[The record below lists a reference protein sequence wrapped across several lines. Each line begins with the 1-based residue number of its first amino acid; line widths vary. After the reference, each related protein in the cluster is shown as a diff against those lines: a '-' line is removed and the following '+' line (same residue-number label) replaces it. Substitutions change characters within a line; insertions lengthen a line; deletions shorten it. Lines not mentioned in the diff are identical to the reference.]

1 MIDILLSCLA
11 LLQEGAVQDDQ
22 GRLHPFVAKALA
34 SPHAIKSNFFVT
46 ADGRV
51 TRSSVHVKKEGIP
64 DWVHAMADE
73 KIGKGE
79 DLDYEVEVYPD
90 GTQVYEVYRK
100 VNGKERQ
107 LSAAADRTVYYIG
120 LEQDVASLPPEV
132 ASTLAKL
139 EGFEAKRCV
148 VKEGATF
155 HEYQV
160 KGTLNGGELRARL
173 GKDGR
178 LIALQRR
185 LPSEVEV
192 EMAPLKPAKPAF

>member
-1 MIDILLSCLA
+1 MDLLLA
-11 LLQEGAVQDDQ
+11 SLATLQEGALNDDQ
-22 GRLHPFVAKALA
+22 GRLHPFIAKALA
-34 SPHAIKSNFFVT
+34 SPHAIKANFFVT
-46 ADGRV
+46 AEGRV
-51 TRSSVHVKKEGIP
+51 VRSSVHVKKEGIP

-73 KIGKGE
+73 KIGQGE
-79 DLDYEVEVYPD
+79 DLEYEVEVYPD

-100 VNGKERQ
+100 VDGKERQ
-107 LSAAADRTVYYIG
+107 LSAAVDRTVYYIG
-120 LEQDVASLPPEV
+120 LEQDVASLPAEA

-148 VKEGATF
+148 LKEGATF
-155 HEYQV
+155 HEYHV

-185 LPSEVEV
+185 LPSAVEV
-192 EMAPLKPAKPAF
+192 ELPPLKPAKPAF